1 MNNYL
6 NIIYLVVFLTM
17 IIIST
22 KIILASNYEKLF
34 KQGKIVEIRIAFFI
48 MIITIS
54 FLTTMA
60 LVKTSEVIYNLI
72 SK

>member
-48 MIITIS
+48 MVITIS
-54 FLTTMA
+54 FITTMA

>member
-34 KQGKIVEIRIAFFI
+34 KQGKIVEIRVAFFI
-48 MIITIS
+48 MVITIS
-54 FLTTMA
+54 FIPQWRL
-60 LVKTSEVIYNLI
+60 
-72 SK
+72 

>member
-34 KQGKIVEIRIAFFI
+34 KQGKIVEIRVAFFI
-48 MIITIS
+48 IVITIS
-54 FLTTMA
+54 FITTMA

>member
-34 KQGKIVEIRIAFFI
+34 KQGKIVEIRVAFFI
-48 MIITIS
+48 MVITIS
-54 FLTTMA
+54 FITTMA
-60 LVKTSEVIYNLI
+60 RVKTSEVIYNLI

>member
-34 KQGKIVEIRIAFFI
+34 KQGKIVEIRVAFFK
-48 MIITIS
+48 MVITIS
-54 FLTTMA
+54 FITTMA

>member
-34 KQGKIVEIRIAFFI
+34 KQGKIVEIRVAFFI
-48 MIITIS
+48 MVITTS
-54 FLTTMA
+54 FITTMA

>member
-48 MIITIS
+48 IVIVIS
-54 FLTTMA
+54 FITTMA

>member
-34 KQGKIVEIRIAFFI
+34 KQGKIVEIRVAFFI
-48 MIITIS
+48 MVITIS
-54 FLTTMA
+54 FITTMA
-60 LVKTSEVIYNLI
+60 LVKTSGVIYNLI

>member
-34 KQGKIVEIRIAFFI
+34 KQGKIVEIRVAFFI
-48 MIITIS
+48 MVITIS
-54 FLTTMA
+54 FITTMA

>member
-34 KQGKIVEIRIAFFI
+34 KQCKIVEIRVAFFL
-48 MIITIS
+48 MVRTIS
-54 FLTTMA
+54 FITTMA

>member
-34 KQGKIVEIRIAFFI
+34 KQGKIVEIRVAFVI
-48 MIITIS
+48 MVITIS
-54 FLTTMA
+54 FITTMA

>member
-48 MIITIS
+48 MVITIS

>member
-22 KIILASNYEKLF
+22 KIILASNYEKLV
-34 KQGKIVEIRIAFFI
+34 KQGKIVEIRVAFFI
-48 MIITIS
+48 MVITIS
-54 FLTTMA
+54 FITTMA

>member
-34 KQGKIVEIRIAFFI
+34 KQGKIVEIRVAFFI
-48 MIITIS
+48 MVIMIS